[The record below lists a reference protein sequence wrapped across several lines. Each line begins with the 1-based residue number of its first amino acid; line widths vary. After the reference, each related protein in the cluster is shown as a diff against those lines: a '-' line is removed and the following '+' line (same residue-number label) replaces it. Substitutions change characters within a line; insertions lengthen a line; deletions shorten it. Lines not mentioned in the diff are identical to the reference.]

1 MWGSQCGSVGRAQEV
16 WWSHPKHP
24 TGRWCA
30 GSRGAVENLR
40 HQNRMKATLGG
51 TLFSKI
57 SNFAGQGCG
66 VELPAKQ
73 ELLSGCYNAHTQ
85 MLMWQH

>member
-57 SNFAGQGCG
+57 SNFAGRGCG

-73 ELLSGCYNAHTQ
+73 ELLSGCYNVTHRC
-85 MLMWQH
+85 